1 MKLLWITLLMTI
13 FINGEALAQKNQQ
26 YSAWGRIVHL
36 TKGERLFGYDYYVY
50 LKHEGKE
57 VAYPVKPAGRK
68 NEKLIRSN
76 VNKIARIDGHATLQT
91 VYYGEQKKRILVF
104 TAKKIEPL
112 EMKQLSYSGK
122 VDTSEPRMPVLGPN
136 DRRPERSGISVP
148 NTATNAVILT
158 GGAILAG
165 VVVKHF
171 LERKNQ

>member
-1 MKLLWITLLMTI
+1 MKSLWIPLLI
-13 FINGEALAQKNQQ
+13 LVFINGGAFAQKKQQ

-50 LKHEGKE
+50 LKHQGKE
-57 VAYPVKPAGRK
+57 VAYPVKPTSKR
-68 NEKLIRSN
+68 NERLIRKS

-91 VYYGEQKKRILVF
+91 VYYGEQKKKILVF

-112 EMKQLSYSGK
+112 EMKQLSYSGT
-122 VDTSEPRMPVLGPN
+122 VETTQPDRPVVGPN

-165 VVVKHF
+165 VVIKHF
-171 LERKNQ
+171 LERKNP